1 LFVDD
6 SKKGFYS
13 TLIKAKMG
21 NAEAQCN
28 IAEMYY
34 KSLGVPQ
41 NLDESIK
48 WYVKAAEQG
57 NAEAQFRLGIIY
69 AIGEG
74 TPQNAIQAYKWFN
87 LAAAQGNKKA
97 IKGREL
103 LTQGMSS
110 EQIAEGQRLGSS
122 VSYPS
127 NKNRLPYPIPCPE
140 AK

>member
-1 LFVDD
+1 MKRKILIVTAAFLTLSIIVLGFWLFVDD

-13 TLIKAKMG
+13 TLIKAKM
-21 NAEAQCN
+21 
-28 IAEMYY
+28 
-34 KSLGVPQ
+34 
-41 NLDESIK
+41 
-48 WYVKAAEQG
+48 G